1 MQEVTEEMKKLAW
14 EILNLTEQREEALAN
29 DNHDL
34 SFELE
39 CDQRNYA
46 ESLAEL
52 ILEIGE
58 K

>member
-1 MQEVTEEMKKLAW
+1 MTEEMKKLAF

-39 CDQRNYA
+39 CEQRNYA
-46 ESLAEL
+46 EELAMK
-52 ILEIGE
+52 ILEIGA